1 MMRALNSLLAQ
12 SAQQGA
18 LPQLYAA
25 TAPDVRGGDFVGP
38 DGLMGMRGHPNK
50 VTARKT
56 AYDEEPARQLWQ
68 VSVELTGE
76 MYTHL

>member
-1 MMRALNSLLAQ
+1 MMRPLNSLLAQ
-12 SAQQGA
+12 SAEQGA

-25 TAPDVRGGDFVGP
+25 TAPNVRGGDFVGP
-38 DGLMGMRGHPNK
+38 DGWMEMRGHPRK
-50 VTARKT
+50 VTAKGT
-56 AYDEEPARQLWQ
+56 AYDQESARQLWQ